1 MNPELEY
8 TSLREEIL
16 KRIES
21 RQQLISITLTI
32 AAAVLGVGW
41 TSGAVILLLYP
52 LIAALMAAGWAQN
65 EIIIRQISA
74 YIRDHLESKVTAPG
88 WERTSRANMT
98 ETLVFGW
105 PIDILSLG
113 GIFVLTQIM
122 ALALGWTRFNS
133 TTLEWIL
140 LVADGLALLVVL
152 TLLNTVRHR
161 SMA

>member
-8 TSLREEIL
+8 TALREEIL

-41 TSGAVILLLYP
+41 TSGAVIILIYP
-52 LIAALMAAGWAQN
+52 LIAGLLAAGWAQN
-65 EIIIRQISA
+65 EILIRQISA
-74 YIRDHLESKVTAPG
+74 YIREHLEGKVTAPG
-88 WERTSRANMT
+88 WERTSRAQMA
-98 ETLVFGW
+98 ETTFFGW
-105 PIDILSLG
+105 PIDVLSLG
-113 GIFVLTQIM
+113 GVFMLTQVL

-140 LVADGLALLVVL
+140 LVADGVALVIVL
-152 TLLNTVRHR
+152 LLLNTVRNR